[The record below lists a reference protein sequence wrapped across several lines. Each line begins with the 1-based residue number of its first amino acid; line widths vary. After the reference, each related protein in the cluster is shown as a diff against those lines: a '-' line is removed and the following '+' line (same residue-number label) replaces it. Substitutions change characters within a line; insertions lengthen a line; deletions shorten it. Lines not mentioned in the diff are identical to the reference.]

1 MWFKILP
8 TTKLTPIAKN
18 NGPEV
23 RAKIVVAPEIP
34 FTAIAAIADEIPSF
48 MMSLVI
54 VPNRLNSV
62 VLLFSEKKCSSALK
76 ELTNTTVIIVPLF
89 ID

>member
-1 MWFKILP
+1 MFP
-8 TTKLTPIAKN
+8 TTKLTSIAKN

-54 VPNRLNSV
+54 APNRLNSV

>member
-1 MWFKILP
+1 MGQ
-8 TTKLTPIAKN
+8 KLEK
-18 NGPEV
+18 
-23 RAKIVVAPEIP
+23 KKVVAPEIP
-34 FTAIAAIADEIPSF
+34 FTAIAAIADEITSF

-62 VLLFSEKKCSSALK
+62 VLLFSEKKCSSTLK

>member
-1 MWFKILP
+1 MNFCVISYLLSMWFKIFP

-34 FTAIAAIADEIPSF
+34 FTAIAAIAD
-48 MMSLVI
+48 
-54 VPNRLNSV
+54 
-62 VLLFSEKKCSSALK
+62 
-76 ELTNTTVIIVPLF
+76 
-89 ID
+89 